1 MLKFGAITIDT
12 SHPKS
17 FAKKLSE
24 GDRAHYVAVY
34 NDGFR
39 EEDEVNSFANH
50 YGMKVCSSVAEL
62 ADIVDIGLVHSCNWD
77 KHLSY
82 VAPFIERNKPVFID
96 KPLVGNLK
104 DARKL
109 MELVNSGAKILGS
122 SALRYCYEVQNVRA
136 TLQEHNAKILHLNVS
151 VGINEYDYAI
161 HAFELVC
168 TLLNDR
174 PVNARHLGTACVNG
188 QTCDSYFLNFAGGAT
203 AVINSVAPKATGF
216 HTTVITDVRPA
227 DSCFTVDASKL
238 YEAMLIEVC
247 NELEGKENLLA
258 PIEDQLIPIKA
269 ALACKASKLADGKTI
284 SLDDPC
290 LEDVSYDGYAFEKSY
305 AAAQSK
311 SYLNL

>member
-24 GDRAHYVAVY
+24 GDRAHYVAVF

-62 ADIVDIGLVHSCNWD
+62 ADLVDLGLVHSCNWD

-109 MELVNSGAKILGS
+109 MELVNVLANKIVRNLDAKGCNILINTNEVAGQS
-122 SALRYCYEVQNVRA
+122 VLHTHVHIIPRYDE
-136 TLQEHNAKILHLNVS
+136 TDTVS
-151 VGINEYDYAI
+151 F
-161 HAFELVC
+161 AF
-168 TLLNDR
+168 
-174 PVNARHLGTACVNG
+174 
-188 QTCDSYFLNFAGGAT
+188 
-203 AVINSVAPKATGF
+203 
-216 HTTVITDVRPA
+216 
-227 DSCFTVDASKL
+227 
-238 YEAMLIEVC
+238 
-247 NELEGKENLLA
+247 KENRFDLEEVL
-258 PIEDQLIPIKA
+258 
-269 ALACKASKLADGKTI
+269 GKI
-284 SLDDPC
+284 N
-290 LEDVSYDGYAFEKSY
+290 G
-305 AAAQSK
+305 
-311 SYLNL
+311 